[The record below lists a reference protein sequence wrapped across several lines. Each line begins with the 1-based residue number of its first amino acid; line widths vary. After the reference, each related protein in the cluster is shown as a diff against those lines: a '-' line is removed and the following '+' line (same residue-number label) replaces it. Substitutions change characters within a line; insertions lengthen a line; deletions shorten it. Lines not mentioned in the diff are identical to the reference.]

1 MKAVRF
7 HRLARVELDA
17 AVAYDENC
25 RSGLGLELDSEI
37 ERVVA
42 RISQNPGCGALY
54 KDSACRYCVAKRC
67 PYVVYFKEIENVI
80 WVLAIAH
87 GKRKPGYWARRRV
100 E

>member
-17 AVAYDENC
+17 AVAYFESC

-42 RISQNPGCGALY
+42 RI
-54 KDSACRYCVAKRC
+54 
-67 PYVVYFKEIENVI
+67 
-80 WVLAIAH
+80 AIAH